1 VIDFSICI
9 PSRGPALG
17 LWATVCA
24 CEAIKGDFN
33 LEYCVTIPWMTE
45 PRRVMQDYG
54 VKFYIADNFNPPEG
68 RNFAASIATGKRLVF
83 MDDHVIP
90 TGDWFRQV
98 AELDKDVLHGPY
110 KTSIGTAPTYYHFYG
125 QASMVEGDYS
135 RTALSDTAYRCG
147 SAGHSNF
154 AVRRDVFVRVGGYWS
169 DYRDFGGE
177 EASFD
182 LNMWA
187 NGYEVWMNPKMLC
200 YHFSARAE
208 QRGYQKTINKWNYA
222 MSLEKLKDHL
232 PRLKAKFD
240 AEGIPY

>member
-9 PSRGPALG
+9 PYLKDGEEPSKGPKALSG
-17 LWATVCA
+17 GDWYWRNDEVMGYGTVCA

-83 MDDHVIP
+83 MDDHVLP
-90 TGDWFRQV
+90 TGDWFQQV
-98 AELDKDVLHGPY
+98 AELDKDLLHGPY

-135 RTALSDTAYRCG
+135 RTALCDTAYRCG

-154 AVRRDVFVRVGGYWS
+154 AVRRDVFVRVGGYWT
-169 DYRDFGGE
+169 DYRDTSRKYSLSCYLTPRQVSYPTTVPDC
-177 EASFD
+177 SF
-182 LNMWA
+182 L
-187 NGYEVWMNPKMLC
+187 GL
-200 YHFSARAE
+200 
-208 QRGYQKTINKWNYA
+208 QRTGQPV
-222 MSLEKLKDHL
+222 SLSVL
-232 PRLKAKFD
+232 
-240 AEGIPY
+240 Y